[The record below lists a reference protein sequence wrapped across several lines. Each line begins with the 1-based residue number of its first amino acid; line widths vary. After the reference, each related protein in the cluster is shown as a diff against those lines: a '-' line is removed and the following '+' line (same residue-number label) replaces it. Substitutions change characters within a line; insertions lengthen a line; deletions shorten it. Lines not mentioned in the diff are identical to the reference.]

1 MGTSVALIRDGR
13 AVLSNDAGTMKTNAG
28 FTLIELLI
36 VTVLIA
42 ILTAIAVPQLFGTK
56 ERSYVAAMRSDLR
69 NLETAQEA
77 YYVDNIT
84 YAAALADL
92 GTMFLVSPGVT
103 IAIDSASQTGWG
115 GTATHASTPLSC
127 SVAVTRAHQGIPT
140 CP

>member
-1 MGTSVALIRDGR
+1 MK
-13 AVLSNDAGTMKTNAG
+13 SNTRG

-36 VTVLIA
+36 VMLLIS
-42 ILTAIAVPQLFGTK
+42 ILTSIAVPQLFGTK
-56 ERSYVAAMRSDLR
+56 QRTYVASMRNDLR

-77 YYVDNIT
+77 YYVDHVT

-92 GTMFLVSPGVT
+92 ANTLIVSPGVT

-115 GTATHASTPLSC
+115 ATATHVATAVVC
-127 SVAVTRAHQGIPT
+127 NVAVTRTFQGVPV